1 MQAISQ
7 NHSDFAARLARIE
20 RNIASSTQLLFVGV
34 DEVYQMPRRD
44 RKPKPSRGRVLV
56 SNVLYPV
63 SMVAAVALGAVSHA
77 LGQVARYQ
85 VQGMPDLKAN
95 PDIESLV
102 QIILGIIISMVLGYF
117 LGLNS
122 RAFTTLK
129 STGVVIGVL
138 FMHNAVHLYP
148 KLFAALTSEIWVNQ
162 IVQHTKLYSIMWRGI
177 CFTL

>member
-44 RKPKPSRGRVLV
+44 RKPKPSRGMVLIG
-56 SNVLYPV
+56 NILYPV
-63 SMVAAVALGAVSHA
+63 SMTAAVALGAVSHA
-77 LGQVARYQ
+77 VGQVARYH
-85 VQGMPDLKAN
+85 VQGMPNLKAN
-95 PDIESLV
+95 PDVESLV
-102 QIILGIIISMVLGYF
+102 QIVVGIVISMLLGYF

-129 STGVVIGVL
+129 STGVVLGAL
-138 FMHNAVHLYP
+138 FIHNAVHLYP
-148 KLFAALTSEIWVNQ
+148 KFFAMVTSEIWVNQ
-162 IVQHTKLYSIMWRGI
+162 IVSHTKLYSILWRGI
-177 CFTL
+177 CFML